1 MYIDIYHIILL
12 AIISIPVE
20 QRPRRWLVTS
30 DKLWDGWS
38 LSHDAIGVIGAYRGV
53 ITGYLYEAG
62 VSILE

>member
-1 MYIDIYHIILL
+1 MCATKSANVILIYYTIGG
-12 AIISIPVE
+12 V
-20 QRPRRWLVTS
+20 VTS

-62 VSILE
+62 ASILE